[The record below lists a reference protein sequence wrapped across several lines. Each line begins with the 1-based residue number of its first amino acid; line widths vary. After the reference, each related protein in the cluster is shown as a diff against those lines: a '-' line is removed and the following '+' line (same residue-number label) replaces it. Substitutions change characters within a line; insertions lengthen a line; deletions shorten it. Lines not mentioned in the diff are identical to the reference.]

1 MKFPKWGLTALAV
14 CVVLGVLQFASNPN
28 RVLAP
33 ATPVATR
40 APTAAATL
48 EATTQVAA
56 CVPGV
61 VTFAA
66 EGFSAWF
73 PCAPER
79 VIRKANAVP
88 FGEIQ
93 IITYQTTVDGVD
105 YAAAYVNYA
114 DKLPA
119 AAFDLAKVLVLD
131 GAKRSLVRGQ
141 PVTNP
146 VYKDV
151 TLGALSGVEV
161 NAEGA
166 EKALRGR
173 VWVARQVTY
182 QMVAL
187 YPKGYADQERI
198 TKFIE
203 AFAVNLTS
211 ATAIATSR

>member
-1 MKFPKWGLTALAV
+1 MKFPKWGLAALAV
-14 CVVLGVLQFASNPN
+14 CIVLGVLQFASNPN

-33 ATPVATR
+33 ATPPVATR
-40 APTAAATL
+40 APTSGATS
-48 EATTQVAA
+48 ESAV

-73 PCAPER
+73 PCSPER

-141 PVTNP
+141 PVANP

-151 TLGALSGVEV
+151 TLGALSGAEV
-161 NAEGA
+161 NAEGV

-187 YPKGYADQERI
+187 YPKGYVDQARI
-198 TKFIE
+198 AKFIE
-203 AFAVNLTS
+203 SFAVNLTL
-211 ATAIATSR
+211 ATAIATPR